1 MKETHTATFPEFALL
16 CELGEG
22 DVVTMNYR
30 PKNRNLP
37 CVALAV
43 DGRTVAKTDNIL
55 RSYQETILFLGEMFD
70 PDAGREVPLYC
81 RDVRY
86 IAAAIR
92 YIRHWRFDNYNSDE
106 ETEPEVLQ
114 PFPDEKSAIAYLKEV
129 GQWEIMNGNYSLYP
143 LSNWQP
149 I

>member
-1 MKETHTATFPEFALL
+1 MTQTHLARLPIYSLL
-16 CELGEG
+16 CSLGKE
-22 DVVTMNYR
+22 DRVIVNYR
-30 PKNRNLP
+30 PKKNGPRIELKSNGKR
-37 CVALAV
+37 LAV
-43 DGRTVAKTDNIL
+43 GDDIL
-55 RSYQETILFLGEMFD
+55 RSHGRGVLYLGKME
-70 PDAGREVPLYC
+70 DAAVGRTTDLYC
-81 RDVRY
+81 RDLRL
-86 IAAAIR
+86 IAAVER